1 MTPWQAVFFGLRQ
14 IPRELTAFEIEAFF
28 TFTATERQVIEQRR
42 RPTLK
47 LGLALQIGFLRM
59 SGRVLDAVRIV
70 PPVLWRHLGEQFNVA
85 APDLASL
92 RAMYGRGSTLFEHQQ
107 LACEVLGFHWLS
119 EAQRR
124 ALSGALRLEL
134 TRTRDRQQLLIF
146 ARRWLYEHR
155 LLIMH
160 ERSIRSTIVKARQ
173 QYEVALAKSI
183 HAVIDDERLAGW
195 GKALVTPRES
205 GVTLQSWLWAP
216 PAKHSTRQIE
226 ELLERIATL
235 YELGIHRH
243 FADVPDDL
251 LRRYA
256 RRLANRPPSIGA
268 RIKEPLRTIESAY
281 FLRYCLL
288 IGTDRLLLMVRRRVS
303 DLWRHATTDANRV
316 LIHWADLYRELLTSV
331 AALASDTTVADTEVR
346 DRLRSLVAEHQQRK
360 PPTRAQLV
368 RDHLT
373 LEIRPV
379 RSLLSALM
387 VLPWEATPGHP
398 VLAAVQVL
406 KPLYEQG
413 ARELPTT
420 PEIDLGRVWRALLT
434 GADREQAFR
443 AFEVATL
450 LALRRALRNGTVW
463 IDHSLAFRSRERL
476 FIPAERW
483 AKERNAYYRR
493 LSLPKRAESYLEPLI
508 ERAQAG
514 VAAVAKAVAAGDLKV
529 DDELHLTPLAAEEEE
544 PELVKLR
551 AALDHRIGEAQLPD
565 LLLEVD
571 AQVRFSWIMLGRE
584 PRSDKELLMVYA
596 GILAH
601 GTSMSA
607 AETARMIPQLS
618 AATVR
623 QAMRWAGD
631 ERRLA
636 EASAAVLAYMRRHSI
651 ATTWGRSD
659 LASSDMMSLETRQR
673 VWQARLD
680 PRRQTPSVGIYS
692 HVLAGWGIFHAQP
705 FVLNERQVG
714 VAIEGV
720 LRQEAI
726 DITQLAVDTHGYTD
740 LGMAVS
746 HGTGFDMCPRLKAL
760 KDRHLF
766 LPRGCEVPEILKSIC
781 EANLDFDQV
790 PTYWDQWVHLIA
802 SVHSGHTSAVSV
814 MARFGSAARGDPL
827 YEIGVGIGRLLRTIF
842 LADYFLK
849 PAFRRELL
857 RVLNRGEATN
867 ALKRLIYTGRVANY
881 QAKSEEEM
889 QAVADALSLLAN
901 IVMAWNTAKMQAIFD
916 RWARR
921 RNGAIPPE
929 LIARCAPTRT
939 EGLNMRGIFR
949 FPIELY
955 LEQLL
960 PSWVSPKIQVLEP

>member
-1 MTPWQAVFFGLRQ
+1 
-14 IPRELTAFEIEAFF
+14 
-28 TFTATERQVIEQRR
+28 
-42 RPTLK
+42 
-47 LGLALQIGFLRM
+47 
-59 SGRVLDAVRIV
+59 
-70 PPVLWRHLGEQFNVA
+70 
-85 APDLASL
+85 
-92 RAMYGRGSTLFEHQQ
+92 
-107 LACEVLGFHWLS
+107 
-119 EAQRR
+119 
-124 ALSGALRLEL
+124 
-134 TRTRDRQQLLIF
+134 
-146 ARRWLYEHR
+146 
-155 LLIMH
+155 
-160 ERSIRSTIVKARQ
+160 
-173 QYEVALAKSI
+173 
-183 HAVIDDERLAGW
+183 
-195 GKALVTPRES
+195 
-205 GVTLQSWLWAP
+205 
-216 PAKHSTRQIE
+216 
-226 ELLERIATL
+226 
-235 YELGIHRH
+235 
-243 FADVPDDL
+243 
-251 LRRYA
+251 
-256 RRLANRPPSIGA
+256 
-268 RIKEPLRTIESAY
+268 
-281 FLRYCLL
+281 
-288 IGTDRLLLMVRRRVS
+288 
-303 DLWRHATTDANRV
+303 
-316 LIHWADLYRELLTSV
+316 
-331 AALASDTTVADTEVR
+331 
-346 DRLRSLVAEHQQRK
+346 
-360 PPTRAQLV
+360 
-368 RDHLT
+368 
-373 LEIRPV
+373 
-379 RSLLSALM
+379 
-387 VLPWEATPGHP
+387 
-398 VLAAVQVL
+398 
-406 KPLYEQG
+406 
-413 ARELPTT
+413 
-420 PEIDLGRVWRALLT
+420 
-434 GADREQAFR
+434 
-443 AFEVATL
+443 
-450 LALRRALRNGTVW
+450 
-463 IDHSLAFRSRERL
+463 
-476 FIPAERW
+476 
-483 AKERNAYYRR
+483 
-493 LSLPKRAESYLEPLI
+493 
-508 ERAQAG
+508 
-514 VAAVAKAVAAGDLKV
+514 
-529 DDELHLTPLAAEEEE
+529 
-544 PELVKLR
+544 
-551 AALDHRIGEAQLPD
+551 
-565 LLLEVD
+565 
-571 AQVRFSWIMLGRE
+571 
-584 PRSDKELLMVYA
+584 
-596 GILAH
+596 
-601 GTSMSA
+601 MSA

-618 AATVR
+618 AVTVR

-726 DITQLAVDTHGYTD
+726 DITQLAVDTHGHTD
-740 LGMAVS
+740 LGMALS

-766 LPRGCEVPEILKSIC
+766 LPRGCEVPEILRSIC

-827 YEIGVGIGRLLRTIF
+827 YEVGVGIGRLLRTIF
-842 LADYFLK
+842 LADYSVK

-867 ALKRLIYTGRVANY
+867 ALKRLIYTGRVASY

-921 RNGAIPPE
+921 RSGAIPPE